1 MPADFAKSRSE
12 AVRLLLSSRLYSLKI
27 DVTKLKYDKNI
38 IFSYFSSF
46 CANSLA
52 TLTELESCGSLRD
65 GCTIRR
71 ERLDSV
77 IYLVLYND
85 KVKSQKRRRFT
96 LAHEIGHIILQHDND
111 DESQEAEANCFA
123 AELILP
129 RILVRELQVRS
140 GFKIMAHEIAE
151 IFGVSCAVVENQIKS
166 LGCIHDFSNDE
177 TLLLKKLEGLL
188 PDFDGPVIDCQ

>member
-1 MPADFAKSRSE
+1 MHADLAKASSE

-38 IFSYFSSF
+38 IFSSYSSF

-52 TLTELESCGSLRD
+52 TLNELESCGSLRD

-96 LAHEIGHIILQHDND
+96 LAHEIGHIILEHETD
-111 DESQEAEANCFA
+111 DALQEAEANRFA

-129 RILVRELQVRS
+129 RILVRELQLRT
-140 GFKIMAHEIAE
+140 GFNVTAHEIAE
-151 IFGVSCAVVENQIKS
+151 IFGVSYAVGENQIKS
-166 LGCIHDFSNDE
+166 LGGVHDFSDYE
-177 TLLLKKLEGLL
+177 TLLLKKLKGLL
-188 PDFDGPVIDCQ
+188 PDFDGPVIDC